1 MTEQKRKNTLATGF
15 GFVAIVLWATTVP
28 VARGVLEKLDVWLG
42 AALIFLPS
50 GILLI
55 LLTTLR
61 ARGFRWIL
69 HLSMRHLVFCGPLFI
84 GYLCLFYLALGL
96 AETRSEAI
104 VVGLINYLW
113 PTMIL
118 LFAIPLLGRR
128 PRRLAFAV
136 GSAISLGGIV
146 LAMSV
151 QSESLGALI
160 GALGTSGLPMLLAL
174 VASVMW
180 GLYSNL
186 AKRYPQT
193 ISTGAVGL
201 FLLVTGLSLLAASGK
216 EWGGVDWT
224 LKAIGELSYMIV
236 FPSSLAYCFW
246 DIAMRD
252 GNIAL
257 LGSASNLIPVLA
269 TLLAGVYLQVTLGWG
284 LLGGAMGVVLGAFLC
299 QLAFRQ
305 GTR

>member
-1 MTEQKRKNTLATGF
+1 MAETKRRTALATCLGF
-15 GFVAIVLWATTVP
+15 AAIFFWATTLP
-28 VARGVLEKLDVWLG
+28 VARGVLEKLDVWFG
-42 AALIFLPS
+42 AALIFLSS

-55 LLTTLR
+55 LVSTLR
-61 ARGFRWIL
+61 TRGLHWIR
-69 HLSMRHLVFCGPLFI
+69 HLSRKHLAFCGPLFV

-96 AETRSEAI
+96 AETRSDAI
-104 VVGLINYLW
+104 VVGLVNYLW

-118 LFAIPLLGRR
+118 LFAIPLLGER
-128 PRRLAFAV
+128 PRLVWFALGIV
-136 GSAISLGGIV
+136 ISLGGIV

-151 QSESLGALI
+151 QADSLGALI

-174 VASVMW
+174 VGSVMW

-201 FLLVTGLSLLAASGK
+201 FLLITGLSLLAAAGK
-216 EWGGVDWT
+216 WWGGVNWT
-224 LKAIGELSYMIV
+224 PKAIGELSYMVV
-236 FPSSLAYCFW
+236 FPASLAYCFW

-269 TLLAGVYLQVTLGWG
+269 TLLASVYLQVALGWE
-284 LLGGAMGVVLGAFLC
+284 LLGGAIAVVVGAFC
-299 QLAFRQ
+299 CRLAFRR
-305 GTR
+305 GAR

>member
-1 MTEQKRKNTLATGF
+1 M
-15 GFVAIVLWATTVP
+15 
-28 VARGVLEKLDVWLG
+28 
-42 AALIFLPS
+42 
-50 GILLI
+50 
-55 LLTTLR
+55 
-61 ARGFRWIL
+61 L
-69 HLSMRHLVFCGPLFI
+69 HLSRKHLVFCGPLFI
-84 GYLCLFYLALGL
+84 AYLCLFYLALGL
-96 AETRSEAI
+96 AQTRPEAI

-128 PRRLAFAV
+128 PRGLAFAV

-151 QSESLGALI
+151 QAEGLGALI
-160 GALGTSGLPMLLAL
+160 GALGASGLPMLLAL

-193 ISTGAVGL
+193 NSSGAVGL
-201 FLLVTGLSLLAASGK
+201 FLLVTGLSLLAVAEK
-216 EWGGVDWT
+216 QWGGVDWT
-224 LKAIGELSYMIV
+224 PKAIGELSYMIV
-236 FPSSLAYCFW
+236 FPASLAYCFW

-269 TLLAGVYLQVTLGWG
+269 TLLAGVYLQVALGWE
-284 LLGGAMGVVLGAFLC
+284 LLGGAIGVVLGAFLC

-305 GTR
+305 GARRLCAEDDTRP